1 MGLLAKTDNLVEDLL
16 KENAKLKKQIAI
28 LQDKY
33 FESVAQ
39 EYAQAFF
46 KKFFAEHMLPVL
58 LKKTCKNCGHVYT
71 ATQEDEIA

>member
-33 FESVAQ
+33 FENVAQ
-39 EYAQAFF
+39 EYARAFF
-46 KKFFAEHMLPVL
+46 KKFFAERICYQSFSRKLARTVGMSIQL
-58 LKKTCKNCGHVYT
+58 LKKMK
-71 ATQEDEIA
+71 